1 MKRICLTVAVI
12 LLLVRGFGFSQEDRT
27 VSRDMEKKGLLQG
40 LAGSGTTTSG
50 TPEEKM
56 TVAVLDFLNVDGSHS
71 VLGRYFAEQ
80 TGHYLAKRP
89 QIILVERTQID
100 RLAEEFDFSASGYV
114 SDHSAIALG
123 GMLGASAVVLGTLIK
138 VGRKIEVH
146 MKTVDTRTGAVLT
159 SGSTELSGG
168 KYLTMYNQLLSP

>member
-1 MKRICLTVAVI
+1 MAAM
-12 LLLVRGFGFSQEDRT
+12 LVLAGGFGFSQEDPT

-40 LAGSGTTTSG
+40 LTGSGASSSGTT
-50 TPEEKM
+50 EEKM
-56 TVAVLDFLNVDGSHS
+56 TVAVLDFLNVDGHQS

-80 TGHYLAKRP
+80 TGHYLTKRP
-89 QIILVERTQID
+89 NITLVERSQID
-100 RLAEEFDFSASGYV
+100 RLAAEFDFSASGYV
-114 SDHSAIALG
+114 SDNSAVALG

-146 MKTVDTRTGAVLT
+146 MKTIDTRTGEILT

>member
-1 MKRICLTVAVI
+1 MKRIRFAAAMVLFLAG
-12 LLLVRGFGFSQEDRT
+12 GFGFAQEDLT
-27 VSRDMEKKGLLQG
+27 VSRDMEKKGLLQD
-40 LAGSGTTTSG
+40 LAGSKTSKSS

-89 QIILVERTQID
+89 HVILVERTQIN
-100 RLAEEFDFSASGYV
+100 RLEEEFDFSASGYV
-114 SDHSAIALG
+114 SEDSAIALG

-146 MKTVDTRTGAVLT
+146 MKTIDTRTGTVLT

-168 KYLTMYNQLLSP
+168 KYLTMYNQVLDP